1 MFDTQFS
8 GRIFQVAEALSYG
21 DAVSNQIL
29 ALDDLFRAHGFESQ
43 IVTRWQDPRVAH
55 RCSNLETFLPSEKDI
70 VIHHFSGYAEKSVQ
84 AVIDA
89 YCTRVICYHNITPA
103 VFFDPTSPTYS
114 LCEKGRV
121 QLKEVISKFHYFWG
135 DSQYNLDEL
144 VALGADPTRCDL
156 VPIIVPAPSQT
167 RAGTQNAGVWLF
179 VGRIAPNKCQAD
191 LIGLFAQS
199 RKARPESAQHLYIV
213 GGFEDGEPYHQE
225 VVDAVKQYDLSDHV
239 TLTGKITDED
249 REDFFQKASLYVSM
263 SRHEGFGV
271 PLIEASLRGLPVLA
285 LGGTAIDETMGG
297 SQGLAR
303 DAEELL
309 QLTIRAHGDDAWRKD
324 LVNTQFAN
332 TKRFGEEVVA
342 KAVRGAFL
350 KLVPRA
356 NQFRTVSIVICTY
369 NRRGY
374 LERVL
379 DYLRYQS
386 CPQFEVVIVDGPS
399 TDGTKEFLAEYQGQ
413 VKVAHNPHRNLS
425 ISRNIGID
433 LSAGD
438 IIAFIDDDA
447 IPFDDWVQT
456 LLNEYNTRPLTT
468 SGVGGPAYYAGTLR
482 FQVTDIGFNKFAE
495 AKADIDAEE
504 IGKNGMFRSQ
514 IGTNSSFSR
523 KYLIDVGGFD
533 EQYDYF
539 LDESDLCYRLQV
551 GGSLI
556 GYSNSLYLRHEFAQ
570 SANRLGKYDY
580 NWFSICK
587 NTAYF
592 IAAYSGLEGEDL
604 REYLEARFE
613 QERIAPLDA
622 AVTSGELASN
632 DRDRH
637 TAEVWRG
644 LEQGLSDFRR
654 FPQTRPINLN
664 PPEFLNFGASAAR
677 LRVGVDIASLHICI
691 ISKEFPPFASRGGI
705 GTLYYHLASEL
716 LLLGHEV
723 TVIVP
728 GSEPSE
734 YLQGRFRVIYA
745 PALKAELPGIDQGF
759 AGNMNWSA
767 GALSALAELHAR
779 HKVDI
784 VESALWDTEALA
796 ISMLP
801 RDQRPPIVL
810 RLVTPFPVAANI
822 NGWSV
827 PEATS
832 ACFTGAEH
840 ALIKAADAVVPIS
853 DSIASTI
860 SAAYGI
866 LPDSRWHRIYCG
878 VSYWPSFDVNQ
889 GYAAFHDFEK
899 VPVAALET
907 ENLVVFLGRLE
918 QRKGIDLVLEAAN
931 AFLTRK
937 SAAHLIIAGRDVEG
951 WTDRANSILK
961 ASVAKRTHF
970 LGEIPDST
978 REKLLAK
985 ASCLLFPSR
994 YESFGLVPLEAF
1006 VHGVPVIAADG
1017 GAIPEVVTHEENGLI
1032 FQSGNSRDLGR
1043 QVSRLLVEPELRQ
1056 RLSEGAHKRVRQL
1069 SSRNMAVDS
1078 VSLYRQL
1085 L

>member
-21 DAVSNQIL
+21 DAVSNQIM
-29 ALDDLFRAHGFESQ
+29 ALDDLFRANGLDSQ
-43 IVTRWQDPRVAH
+43 IVTRWHDPRVAH
-55 RCSNLETFLPSEKDI
+55 RWNNLETFSPSERDI
-70 VIHHFSGYAEKSVQ
+70 VIHHFAGYSEKSVQ
-84 AVIDA
+84 AVVDA

-103 VFFDPTSPTYS
+103 EFFDPASPTYS
-114 LCEKGRV
+114 LCDKGRA
-121 QLKEVISKFHYFWG
+121 QLKEVISNFHYFWG

-144 VALGADPTRCDL
+144 VALGADPGRCD
-156 VPIIVPAPSQT
+156 VIPIIVPSPPEAL
-167 RAGTQNAGVWLF
+167 AGTQNSGVWLF
-179 VGRIAPNKCQAD
+179 VSRIAPNKCQVD
-191 LIGLFAQS
+191 LISLFAKV
-199 RKARPESAQHLYIV
+199 RITRPESAQHLYIV
-213 GGFEDGEPYHQE
+213 GGFEVGEPYHQQ
-225 VVDAVKQYDLSDHV
+225 VLDAVDECGLADHV
-239 TLTGKITDED
+239 TLTGKITDEE
-249 REDFFQKASLYVSM
+249 REDYFQKASLYVSM

-285 LGGTAIDETMGG
+285 LAGTAIDETMGHG
-297 SQGLAR
+297 PGLAR
-303 DAEELL
+303 DADELL
-309 QLTIRAHGDDAWRKD
+309 QLTIRAHEDDAWRKD
-324 LVNTQFAN
+324 LLKTQSAN
-332 TKRFGEEVVA
+332 AKRFGEAVVENA
-342 KAVRGAFL
+342 LRGAIL
-350 KLVPRA
+350 KVVPRA
-356 NQFRTVSIVICTY
+356 NQFRTVSVVVCTY

-399 TDGTKEFLAEYQGQ
+399 TDGTKEFLADYQGR

-456 LLNEYNTRPLTT
+456 LLDEYNARPLTT
-468 SGVGGPAYYAGTLR
+468 SGLGGPVYYAGTLKY
-482 FQVTDIGFNKFAE
+482 QVTDIGFNKFAE
-495 AKADIDAEE
+495 AKADIAAGE
-504 IGKNGMFRSQ
+504 IGKNGMYRSQ
-514 IGTNSSFSR
+514 LGTNSSFLR
-523 KYLIDVGGFD
+523 QYLTDIDGFD

-551 GGSLI
+551 GGSII
-556 GYSNSLYLRHEFAQ
+556 GYSSNLYLRHEFAQ

-592 IAAYSGLEGEDL
+592 IAAYSGLKGNKL

-622 AVTSGELASN
+622 AAASGELAPS

-637 TAEVWRG
+637 VAEVWRG
-644 LEQGLSDFRR
+644 LEQGLSDVRQ
-654 FPQTRPINLN
+654 FPQTRSMNCN
-664 PPEFLNFGASAAR
+664 PPNFLSFGASAAR
-677 LRVGVDIASLHICI
+677 LRVGIDIAALHICI
-691 ISKEFPPFASRGGI
+691 ISKEFPPFAGRGGI

-716 LLLGHEV
+716 LLLGHQV
-723 TVIVP
+723 SVIAP
-728 GSEPSE
+728 GAEQSE
-734 YLQGRFRVIYA
+734 YLQGRFRVIFT
-745 PALKAELPGIDQGF
+745 PALESGFAGIDQGF
-759 AGNMNWSA
+759 ARNMNWSA
-767 GALSALAELHAR
+767 GALSALSELHAR

-784 VESALWDTEALA
+784 VESALWDTEALVTA
-796 ISMLP
+796 MLP
-801 RDQRPPIVL
+801 RGQRPPIVL
-810 RLVTPFPVAANI
+810 RLVTPFPIAAEM

-827 PEATS
+827 PEATAS
-832 ACFTGAEH
+832 YYSGAEQ

-853 DSIASTI
+853 DSISSTI
-860 SAAYGI
+860 SDAYGI
-866 LPDSRWHRIYCG
+866 IPDSRWHRIYCG

-899 VPVAALET
+899 VPAAALET

-931 AFLTRK
+931 AFLGSK
-937 SAAHLIIAGRDVEG
+937 SDAHLIIAGRDVEG
-951 WTDRANSILK
+951 WNQRASSILK
-961 ASVAKRTHF
+961 SAVAKRTHF

-985 ASCLLFPSR
+985 ANCLLFPSR

-1017 GAIPEVVTHEENGLI
+1017 GAIPEVVSHEENGLI
-1032 FQSGNSRDLGR
+1032 FQSGNSSELGR
-1043 QVSRLLVEPELRQ
+1043 QVSRLLAEPELRQ

-1069 SSRNMAVDS
+1069 SSRNMAVES

>member
-21 DAVSNQIL
+21 DAVSNQIM
-29 ALDDLFRAHGFESQ
+29 ALDDLFRANGLDSQ
-43 IVTRWQDPRVAH
+43 IVTRWHDPRVAH
-55 RCSNLETFLPSEKDI
+55 RWNNLETFSPSERDI
-70 VIHHFSGYAEKSVQ
+70 VIHHFAGYSEKSVQ
-84 AVIDA
+84 AVVDA

-103 VFFDPTSPTYS
+103 EFFDPASPTYS
-114 LCEKGRV
+114 LCDKGRV
-121 QLKEVISKFHYFWG
+121 QLKEVIGNFHYFWG
-135 DSQYNLDEL
+135 DSQYNLQEL
-144 VALGADPTRCDL
+144 VALGADPNRCN
-156 VPIIVPAPSQT
+156 VIPIIVPSPPEAPT
-167 RAGTQNAGVWLF
+167 DAQNSGVWLF
-179 VGRIAPNKCQAD
+179 VSRIAPNKCQVD
-191 LIGLFAQS
+191 LISLFA
-199 RKARPESAQHLYIV
+199 KARIIKPESAQHLYIV
-213 GGFEDGEPYHQE
+213 GGFEAGEPYHQQ
-225 VVDAVKQYDLSDHV
+225 VVDAVKQYGLSDHV
-239 TLTGKITDED
+239 TLTGKITDEE
-249 REDFFQKASLYVSM
+249 REDYFQKAALYVSM

-285 LGGTAIDETMGG
+285 LLGTAIDETMGHG
-297 SQGLAR
+297 PGLAN
-303 DAEELL
+303 DADELL
-309 QLTIRAHGDDAWRKD
+309 RLTIRAHEDDAWRKD
-324 LVNTQFAN
+324 LLKTQSAN
-332 TKRFGEEVVA
+332 AKRFGEAVVENA
-342 KAVRGAFL
+342 LRSAIL
-350 KLVPRA
+350 KVVPQA
-356 NQFRTVSIVICTY
+356 NQFRTVSVVVCTY

-399 TDGTKEFLAEYQGQ
+399 TDGTKEFLADYQGR

-438 IIAFIDDDA
+438 IVAFIDDDA

-456 LLNEYNTRPLTT
+456 LLDEYNARPLTT
-468 SGVGGPAYYAGTLR
+468 SGLGGPVYYAGTLKY
-482 FQVTDIGFNKFAE
+482 QVTDIGFNKFAE
-495 AKADIDAEE
+495 AKADIAAEE
-504 IGKNGMFRSQ
+504 IGKNGMYRSQ
-514 IGTNSSFSR
+514 LGTNSSFLR
-523 KYLIDVGGFD
+523 TYLLDIDGFD

-539 LDESDLCYRLQV
+539 LDESDLCYRLQF

-556 GYSNSLYLRHEFAQ
+556 GYSSKLYLRHEFAQ

-592 IAAYSGLEGEDL
+592 IAAYSGLKGDKL
-604 REYLEARFE
+604 RKYLEARFE
-613 QERIAPLDA
+613 QERIAPFDA
-622 AVTSGELASN
+622 AAASGELAPS

-637 TAEVWRG
+637 VAEVWRG
-644 LEQGLSDFRR
+644 LEQGLSDVRQ
-654 FPQTRPINLN
+654 FPQTRSMNRN
-664 PPEFLNFGASAAR
+664 PPNFLSFGASAAR
-677 LRVGVDIASLHICI
+677 LRVGIEIAPLHICI
-691 ISKEFPPFASRGGI
+691 ISKEFPPFAGRGGI

-716 LLLGHEV
+716 LLLGHQV
-723 TVIVP
+723 SVIAP
-728 GSEPSE
+728 GAEQSE

-745 PALKAELPGIDQGF
+745 PALETELAGIDQGF
-759 AGNMNWSA
+759 ARNMNWSA
-767 GALSALAELHAR
+767 GALSALSELHAR

-784 VESALWDTEALA
+784 VESALWDTEALVTA
-796 ISMLP
+796 MLP
-801 RDQRPPIVL
+801 RGQRPPIVL
-810 RLVTPFPVAANI
+810 RLVTPFPVAAEM

-827 PEATS
+827 PEATAS
-832 ACFTGAEH
+832 YYIGAER

-860 SAAYGI
+860 SNSYGI

-899 VPVAALET
+899 VPAAALET

-931 AFLTRK
+931 AFLGSK
-937 SAAHLIIAGRDVEG
+937 SDAHLIIAGRDVEG
-951 WTDRANSILK
+951 WTKRASSILK
-961 ASVAKRTHF
+961 SAVAKRTHF

-985 ASCLLFPSR
+985 ANCLLFPSR

-1006 VHGVPVIAADG
+1006 VHGVPVIAADS
-1017 GAIPEVVTHEENGLI
+1017 GAIPEVVSHEENGLI
-1032 FQSGNSRDLGR
+1032 FQTGNSRELGR
-1043 QVSRLLVEPELRQ
+1043 QVSRLLAEPELRQ
-1056 RLSEGAHKRVRQL
+1056 RLSEGAHRRVRQL
-1069 SSRNMAVDS
+1069 SSRNMAIET